1 MPSLLLLEAE
11 SIDTKKHALS
21 LCIIHDSTGWW
32 SSQDLPAD
40 NQACSEVIVEPTLSV
55 LMAPGSDSLLERAY
69 HDAVERVDD
78 VDELRTRVLD
88 AAYEQFC
95 RMGIRRS
102 TMEDVARGA
111 GVSRI
116 TVYRRF
122 ATKDA
127 LVEHVV
133 RREFRRYFD
142 QFLVDIEQADT
153 VADRVVLGFVSS
165 LRAIRGNPLIGGL
178 MATEPDVLV
187 PSMINDGGRTLAT
200 VRHFVAGQLRRE
212 QRAGNVPEEV
222 DSDLVAEMMVRVS
235 ASFLAIP
242 SHVVNLDDDE
252 QLAAVARKFLVPMVA
267 P

>member
-1 MPSLLLLEAE
+1 
-11 SIDTKKHALS
+11 
-21 LCIIHDSTGWW
+21 
-32 SSQDLPAD
+32 
-40 NQACSEVIVEPTLSV
+40 
-55 LMAPGSDSLLERAY
+55 MAPSNSESLLERAY
-69 HDAVERVDD
+69 IDAVEQVDD
-78 VDELRTRVLD
+78 TDELRARILD

-102 TMEDVARGA
+102 TMEDVARRA

-142 QFLVDIEQADT
+142 RFLIDIEQART
-153 VADRVVLGFVSS
+153 AADRVVLGFVSS
-165 LRAIRGNPLIGGL
+165 LRAIRRNPLIGGL
-178 MATEPDVLV
+178 IATEPDLLV

-200 VRHFVAGQLRRE
+200 VRQFVAGQLRRE
-212 QRAGNVPEEV
+212 QRAGNVS
-222 DSDLVAEMMVRVS
+222 SDLDTDLAAELMVRIS

-242 SHVVNLDDDE
+242 SHVIDLDDDE
-252 QLAAVARKFLVPMVA
+252 QLAGVARQFLVPMLE
-267 P
+267 PTGPPD